1 MARGAPGFS
10 LRAASAADLPRLA
23 ELIVG
28 HPLFERY
35 ALTPAALERGLVAAH
50 ARGDGVIGAWVG
62 GEPVGF
68 AWWQAAGAFG
78 RSPYLR
84 LLVVAA
90 DATGA
95 GFGAQL
101 LDAVEVAAF
110 ATARDL
116 FLLVTCENAAAQ
128 RLYRRHGFVA
138 VGVLND
144 YVRPGV
150 DELLMRKSR
159 PEAPPLVPL
168 TAG

>member
-50 ARGDGVIGAWVG
+50 
-62 GEPVGF
+62 
-68 AWWQAAGAFG
+68 
-78 RSPYLR
+78 
-84 LLVVAA
+84 
-90 DATGA
+90 
-95 GFGAQL
+95 
-101 LDAVEVAAF
+101 
-110 ATARDL
+110 ARDL